1 MRNVLAAIHNIA
13 SHLEENGF
21 VREASE
27 LTDVLIAVAA
37 KKKKKSSGKNVPNN
51 PSLWASCQAWAKKTY
66 DTHPSAYSNA
76 SAARRY
82 KQKGGTWRKAK

>member
-21 VREASE
+21 VKEASE

-51 PSLWASCQAWAKKTY
+51 PSLWASCQAWAKRTY
-66 DTHPSAYSNA
+66 DTHPSAYSNGAA
-76 SAARRY
+76 SRRY
-82 KQKGGTWRKAK
+82 KEKGGTWRKSK

>member
-76 SAARRY
+76 GAARRY
-82 KQKGGTWRKAK
+82 RQKGGTWRKSK